1 MTSSP
6 DVLIVGAGLAGLCC
20 ARRLHQANVS
30 FQILEAETAVGGRI
44 RTDPVDGFLLD
55 RGFQVFL
62 PSYPEAQQVLD
73 YPSLDLHP
81 FYPGSLI
88 RFQGDFH
95 RLADLW
101 RRPQALFATL
111 FNPAAT
117 LGDKLRIARLRAD
130 VLCGGVD
137 ELYQRPE
144 SSALQDLQ
152 TRGFSTAII
161 NRFFRPFFGGVFLER
176 DLSTSSRHFEFLF
189 RMFSLGQA
197 SLPAQGMEAIPRQLA
212 SHLPADSVR
221 TGVRVAEVSPGS
233 VVLANGERLQA
244 RAVVVAVEGSVAA
257 QLLADLPPRETRSVW
272 CLYYAAERTPVTEP
286 ILVLN
291 GDGTGPINNLCVPN
305 TAATTYA
312 PPGAALVSITVLDPS
327 SYTPDTLEPAVRQQ
341 LLDWYGVAVQGWRHL
356 RTYHIKN
363 ALPEQTH
370 LIPGDPRYA
379 PRRAAGLYVCGDY
392 CQNASI
398 NGAMTSGR
406 YTAEVVLGELK

>member
-1 MTSSP
+1 MAFSP

-30 FQILEAETAVGGRI
+30 FQILEADTAVGGRI
-44 RTDPVDGFLLD
+44 RTDTVDGFLLD

-62 PSYPEAQQVLD
+62 PSYPEAQQLLD
-73 YPSLDLHP
+73 YPSLKLHA

-88 RFQGDFH
+88 RYQGNFH

-130 VLCGGVD
+130 VLRSSLD

-144 SSALQDLQ
+144 SSTLQNLQ
-152 TRGFSTAII
+152 RRSFSPAII
-161 NRFFRPFFGGVFLER
+161 DRFFRPFFGGIFLER

-189 RMFSLGQA
+189 RMFSLAQA

-212 SHLPADSVR
+212 SHLPADSIR
-221 TGVRVAEVSPGS
+221 TGMRATEIAPGT

-244 RAVVVAVEGSVAA
+244 RAVVVAVEGSAAA
-257 QLLADLPPRETRSVW
+257 QLVPDLPPRATHSVW
-272 CLYYAAERTPVTEP
+272 CLYYAADKAPVTEP

-291 GDGTGPINNLCVPN
+291 GDGIGPINNLCVPN
-305 TAATTYA
+305 TAAATYA
-312 PPGAALVSITVLDPS
+312 PSGAALVSVTVLDPT
-327 SYTPDTLEPAVRQQ
+327 SYTSDTLEPAVRQQ
-341 LLDWYGVAVQGWRHL
+341 LLDWYGTAVQGWRHL
-356 RTYHIKN
+356 STYHIKH

-370 LIPGDPRYA
+370 LNAEDPGYA

-392 CQNASI
+392 CQSASI
-398 NGAMTSGR
+398 NGAMASGR
-406 YTAEVVLGELK
+406 HTAEAVLGELQ